1 MWCEVNRRTGVVTKI
16 APTRQFAQRHP
27 LHPLMIVIGVLI
39 AAATAKLD
47 HGMWGIGGMMAFYP
61 TYLTMLVAGRST
73 AALFS
78 RIGVPRLVAQEHAYA
93 RVSVRR

>member
-1 MWCEVNRRTGVVTKI
+1 MTKKI
-16 APTRQFAQRHP
+16 APARQFAQHHP
-27 LHPLMIVIGVLI
+27 LHPLMIIIGVVMV
-39 AAATAKLD
+39 AATAKLG
-47 HGMWGIGGMMAFYP
+47 HGMWGIGGVLAFYP